1 MESDLPILQYLTYL
15 SSILQETSPPAA
27 RCVRRPKNVIRVSF
41 VSVLYPFV
49 LLLEKGI
56 LISDVRMFCR
66 LVRLKRKR
74 RRRKKEKKTFL
85 LSACVVFFN
94 RISERWREAWTEKSS
109 LKGRERA
116 IVNQT
121 NIGTVSKATL
131 GKLLGDRVERIW
143 AFPSQ

>member
-27 RCVRRPKNVIRVSF
+27 RCVRRPKKKNVIRVSF

-74 RRRKKEKKTFL
+74 RRRKKKEKRR
-85 LSACVVFFN
+85 SC
-94 RISERWREAWTEKSS
+94 
-109 LKGRERA
+109 
-116 IVNQT
+116 
-121 NIGTVSKATL
+121 
-131 GKLLGDRVERIW
+131 
-143 AFPSQ
+143 